1 MTTVRYNGSN
11 TTRVDYTYDRL
22 NRITSRK
29 LTNSVEYNTQYGYV
43 QGNTAYG
50 TNATTPLVASITQGS
65 GASVLEGMKQ
75 NEKNDSNLC

>member
-1 MTTVRYNGSN
+1 MA
-11 TTRVDYTYDRL
+11 
-22 NRITSRK
+22 SRK
-29 LTNSVEYNTQYGYV
+29 TTNGVEYNTVYGYV

-50 TNATTPLVASITQGS
+50 RNDTTPLVASITQGS